1 MYTHKYRLDK
11 IREDL
16 SALQPYNF
24 NHVQVLTSS
33 SGSESACVVNMVPRE
48 GHQIKDNHQFANFL
62 RRRFQVSEPEYFRN
76 QTCKCGVRVDPYTWH
91 LQKCSKFAKGR
102 LETHEKL
109 KHLISHM
116 CSTARIPHTLESIPF
131 KQGRGEDEP
140 ENRRRLDI
148 VINNPRLLKPDTRQ
162 TKMLLD
168 QTVTHPTVH
177 SGRLLVGGNH
187 MVHATKDAR
196 AANDSEKLKHTKYDA
211 DARQHNMEVC
221 PMGFE
226 VQGKWGQSTHQVFHL
241 ITTRMNN
248 VNNASLLPKALST
261 SYWKQKIAIM
271 LQTQVSKHV
280 LYAIY
285 DQPFRSYQSTPSTQ
299 DSHYHDLYPDSQVSV

>member
-1 MYTHKYRLDK
+1 
-11 IREDL
+11 
-16 SALQPYNF
+16 
-24 NHVQVLTSS
+24 
-33 SGSESACVVNMVPRE
+33 
-48 GHQIKDNHQFANFL
+48 
-62 RRRFQVSEPEYFRN
+62 
-76 QTCKCGVRVDPYTWH
+76 
-91 LQKCSKFAKGR
+91 
-102 LETHEKL
+102 
-109 KHLISHM
+109 
-116 CSTARIPHTLESIPF
+116 
-131 KQGRGEDEP
+131 
-140 ENRRRLDI
+140 
-148 VINNPRLLKPDTRQ
+148 
-162 TKMLLD
+162 
-168 QTVTHPTVH
+168 
-177 SGRLLVGGNH
+177 
-187 MVHATKDAR
+187 
-196 AANDSEKLKHTKYDA
+196 LKHTKYDA

-299 DSHYHDLYPDSQVSV
+299 DSYYHDLYPDSQVSV